1 METSSPMIRRM
12 MEEVEAKKN
21 QKDKSFVVFALFA
34 YPAFIIERPIFQM
47 YPGISLT

>member
-21 QKDKSFVVFALFA
+21 KKDKSFVVFALFA
-34 YPAFIIERPIFQM
+34 YLGFHH
-47 YPGISLT
+47 